1 MFGVDIAP
9 RAALA
14 APTEPFVIYV
24 QSVAILVS
32 SILSVLGAGWMIA
45 SFLVR
50 IEAFAA
56 LRHDLLLTVG
66 CVR

>member
-1 MFGVDIAP
+1 MLGVDIAP

-50 IEAFAA
+50 IDTFPAV
-56 LRHDLLLTVG
+56 RHDLLLTDG
-66 CVR
+66 CLR